1 MFGKTQRVYADDVP
15 AVCWRV
21 GHGVLFA
28 ALILLLFAALPTAE
42 AQGKRCMPQSSGWY
56 YWHPDSGKFRA
67 GSIPLYNNNRCEPPS
82 DGSWGTGKYGMVS
95 ASSRAGAVSKC
106 NSMNGVSNS
115 TVSPS
120 GGISM
125 WSCRIP
131 SSSRGGS
138 GNGNGS
144 RGGSGSVGSYDA
156 PQIPGGEKP
165 MTSIQVAAELGMN
178 SGIHFKRW
186 GPWQVGVPSIIDR
199 GVLDVVDV
207 FGNANQYFEVCFPQ
221 KGAIVF
227 MDAATVPRHIFDI
240 PTFAKDSY
248 TCGAMNR
255 AGTLV
260 LVRPATESSA
270 QSVDQALVQRF
281 IDATNDPISSAIALE
296 DCEVTS
302 VHNLNMREEPWGV
315 KLDVLLKHTTVMAT
329 ARTESWFRVNYER
342 DDRDPVEGWIAA
354 WLSEGEGACDWAPYA
369 VNEDSPVLASNAPQ
383 PGDEVLSIT

>member
-1 MFGKTQRVYADDVP
+1 MFGKTQKVYEDGLL

-21 GHGVLFA
+21 GYGVLFA

-56 YWHPDSGKFRA
+56 YWHPDSGKFPA
-67 GSIPLYNNNRCEPPS
+67 GSIPLYNNNQCEPPS
-82 DGSWGTGKYGMVS
+82 DGSWSTGKYGMVS

-120 GGISM
+120 GGGSM
-125 WSCRIP
+125 WACRRS
-131 SSSRGGS
+131 SSSRGG
-138 GNGNGS
+138 NGG
-144 RGGSGSVGSYDA
+144 RGGSGSGGSYDE
-156 PQIPGGEKP
+156 PQIPTGEKP
-165 MTSIQVAAELGMN
+165 MTSIHVAAELGMN

-186 GPWQVGVPSIIDR
+186 GAWQVGVQSIINR

-227 MDAATVPRHIFDI
+227 MDAATVPRNIFNI
-240 PTFAKDSY
+240 PTFVKDSY

-260 LVRPATESSA
+260 LVRQATESSA
-270 QSVDQALVQRF
+270 PSADQALVQRF
-281 IDATNDPISSAIALE
+281 IDATTDPISSAIALE
-296 DCEVTS
+296 DCQVTS

-315 KLDVLLKHTTVMAT
+315 KLAVLLKHTTVTAT

-354 WLSEGEGACDWAPYA
+354 WLSEGEGQCDWAPEEA
-369 VNEDSPVLASNAPQ
+369 DEDSPALASNTSQ
-383 PGDEVLSIT
+383 PSDEVPSIT

>member
-1 MFGKTQRVYADDVP
+1 MFGKTQRVNEDGLR
-15 AVCWRV
+15 AVKWRV
-21 GHGVLFA
+21 GDGVLFA
-28 ALILLLFAALPTAE
+28 ALILLLFTALPTAE
-42 AQGKRCMPQSSGWY
+42 AQGKRCMPKSSGWY
-56 YWHPDSGKFRA
+56 YWHPDSGKFPA
-67 GSIPLYNNNRCEPPS
+67 GTYPLYNNRQCEPPS
-82 DGSWGTGKYGMVS
+82 DGSWSTGKYGMVD
-95 ASSRAGAVSKC
+95 ANSRETAISMC

-115 TVSPS
+115 TVRPS
-120 GGISM
+120 GGLSM
-125 WSCRIP
+125 WSCRVP
-131 SSSRGGS
+131 SSSSGG
-138 GNGNGS
+138 GNGG
-144 RGGSGSVGSYDA
+144 RGGSGSGGSYDA
-156 PQIPGGEKP
+156 PQIPDGEKP

-186 GPWQVGVPSIIDR
+186 GAWQVGVQSIIDR

-227 MDAATVPRHIFDI
+227 MDAATVPRNIFDI

-260 LVRPATESSA
+260 LVRQATA
-270 QSVDQALVQRF
+270 PSVDQALVQRF
-281 IDATNDPISSAIALE
+281 IDATTDPISSAIALE

-354 WLSEGEGACDWAPYA
+354 WLSEGEGECDWAPD
-369 VNEDSPVLASNAPQ
+369 EDDEGSPALASNALQ
-383 PGDEVLSIT
+383 PSDEVLRIT